1 MARKPSPDNPT
12 CPHCGAAHVVR
23 NGSKDGRPRWVCRQC
38 RRSFGPTYGTPM
50 YRLRTPPAEVGRTLL
65 IVMRRGSL
73 SAAEEISGHKYETI
87 GRWLRAAAQHAQAIT
102 EVLVRDLHLTEVEV
116 DAFWSFVK
124 KAPRPWRANRP
135 VGRGGPSVGMS
146 DPGPPHPLRGGLVF
160 WPLGG
165 RSGSPGGSADPSANG
180 GKWRSSLD
188 QRWATCLSLGG
199 RAGLSGPSADREAG
213 TPTPDSYPW
222 RGAHSGHQTT
232 AAGADC
238 ARGSPYRDGGA
249 AVVPICGLCGAVER
263 GLAGSSEC
271 VDPEDPR
278 VCQKTRDV
286 GCVDSVVLV

>member
-116 DAFWSFVK
+116 DAFWSFVNWTLAFSVEK
-124 KAPRPWRANRP
+124 PFNKVICLGQQGAKVLSDAWEMCRHRP
-135 VGRGGPSVGMS
+135 
-146 DPGPPHPLRGGLVF
+146 
-160 WPLGG
+160 
-165 RSGSPGGSADPSANG
+165 
-180 GKWRSSLD
+180 
-188 QRWATCLSLGG
+188 
-199 RAGLSGPSADREAG
+199 
-213 TPTPDSYPW
+213 
-222 RGAHSGHQTT
+222 
-232 AAGADC
+232 
-238 ARGSPYRDGGA
+238 
-249 AVVPICGLCGAVER
+249 
-263 GLAGSSEC
+263 
-271 VDPEDPR
+271 
-278 VCQKTRDV
+278 
-286 GCVDSVVLV
+286 